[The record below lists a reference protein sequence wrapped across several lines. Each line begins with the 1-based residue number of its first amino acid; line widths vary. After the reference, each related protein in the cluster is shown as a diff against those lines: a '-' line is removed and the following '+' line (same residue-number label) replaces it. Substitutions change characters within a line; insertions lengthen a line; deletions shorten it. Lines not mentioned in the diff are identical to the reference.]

1 MRGALLAGDLEV
13 ALLES
18 LEITH
23 AVIGQEVQAELD
35 TLYLFDD
42 EFDYLERVS
51 LLVYL
56 LDNIGLLHEDRVNE
70 LHQFVLK
77 SESFLP
83 QLTVEHARVVN
94 VELLAGLKVL
104 CFFLHCHIRAALSA
118 IGSSLDCTAFK
129 GGS

>member
-35 TLYLFDD
+35 TLYFFDD
-42 EFDYLERVS
+42 EFDYLEWVS
-51 LLVYL
+51 LLMYL

-70 LHQFVLK
+70 LH
-77 SESFLP
+77 
-83 QLTVEHARVVN
+83 
-94 VELLAGLKVL
+94 
-104 CFFLHCHIRAALSA
+104 
-118 IGSSLDCTAFK
+118 
-129 GGS
+129 